1 MPKRKASPQRVKN
14 QNAAIRR
21 IMILDA
27 LKGWAIPLPRAA
39 IGLVVWVTYQIELLP
54 GGLAASLIGAVAILA
69 ALYAGLRDFLDEK
82 TDRQTAL
89 LVGVFALTFALVGF
103 FLLSRV
109 VNWPSPI
116 FISEVKAKAD
126 PVVVPLHHEP
136 GPYRLLVEGRFPP
149 GEQGAHRNAH
159 YEIDLEDG
167 GQHQRLEGEFSDEW
181 ARRRVGRRG
190 SANVHLTHDV
200 VEHRV
205 SAPRGDDLALRLES
219 ISSEAGNSVTV
230 EVYHVEFPQIVFI
243 GFAILMTLAALF
255 VDARREDDSYAATAA
270 TLSLVAAIA
279 AMQAWSEPKA
289 GVGALAA
296 YIALGTV
303 IGLPLASLLW
313 RFAGPYARRWAE

>member
-27 LKGWAIPLPRAA
+27 LKGWAIPLPLAA
-39 IGLVVWVTYQIELLP
+39 VGLVVWVTYQIELLP
-54 GGLAASLIGAVAILA
+54 GGLAASLIGGVAILA

-82 TDRQTAL
+82 TDRRTAL
-89 LVGVFALTFALVGF
+89 LVGAFALTFAVVGF
-103 FLLSRV
+103 FLISRI
-109 VNWPSPI
+109 VNWPSPV
-116 FISEVKAKAD
+116 FTSEVKAQAD
-126 PVVVPLHHEP
+126 AVVVPLHHEP

-149 GEQGAHRNAH
+149 GAQGVHRIAH

-190 SANVHLTHDV
+190 SANVHLVHDV

-205 SAPRGDDLALRLES
+205 SASHGDDLSLRLES
-219 ISSEAGNSVTV
+219 ISAEAGNSVTV

-243 GFAILMTLAALF
+243 GFSILMTLAALF

-296 YIALGTV
+296 YIALGTIV
-303 IGLPLASLLW
+303 GLPLASLLW